1 MFCFG
6 VIMLKKIEEIF
17 SIPELRKRILMTL
30 LLLAVFRIGAHV
42 PTPGV
47 DGAAL
52 SQFFERASGS
62 MLGFFDMFTGGAL
75 QKLTVFALGVMPYI
89 SASIIMELLAVV
101 VPYIAELK
109 KRGSE
114 GREKITK
121 HTRYLTVVISLIQ
134 GLGIA
139 IGIENMVAPDG
150 SPVVFIGGWSFR
162 LITALTLTT
171 GTIFLMWLG
180 EKITSYGVGNGMSLI
195 IMAGIISAFP
205 SAVIN
210 TYGLMNSGEL
220 QIIPLILACG
230 IMALSFIAIV
240 FMETSQRRLPIQ
252 YVRKGNAG
260 GKVQSTNSYL
270 PLRLNPAGV
279 IPIIFASTLITLP
292 ATVATFAPND
302 PFLQKLNYFF
312 SPSYPIYYFLEVG
325 LIIFFTYFYTSI
337 IFNPKDIAENIS
349 KSGGVIPGKRPGD
362 ATASYIDYVL
372 TRLTFVGA
380 IYLALVSIL
389 PQLFISGFG
398 LPFYF
403 GGTSLLIVVGVGLDV
418 IQKVEAHLIT
428 HNYDGFL
435 KKGRIRGR
443 NWS

>member
-1 MFCFG
+1 MF
-6 VIMLKKIEEIF
+6 KKIEEIF
-17 SIPELRKRILMTL
+17 SIPELRKRIFMTL
-30 LLLAVFRIGAHV
+30 LLLAIFRIGAHI

-47 DGAAL
+47 DGQAL
-52 SQFFERASGS
+52 SQFFQSAENNI
-62 MLGFFDMFTGGAL
+62 LGFLDMFTGGAL
-75 QKLTVFALGVMPYI
+75 AKLTVFAMGVMPYI

-101 VPYIAELK
+101 IPTLAELK

-114 GREKITK
+114 GRATITK
-121 HTRYLTVVISLIQ
+121 YTRYLTVVVAAIQ
-134 GLGIA
+134 GLAIS
-139 IGIENMVAPDG
+139 IGIENMEING
-150 SPVVFIGGWSFR
+150 SKIVFIDGWQFR
-162 LITALTLTT
+162 FIATLTLTT
-171 GTIFLMWLG
+171 GTMFLVWLG

-205 SAVIN
+205 SAVSN
-210 TYGLMNSGEL
+210 TYNLMQSGTI
-220 QIIPLILACG
+220 QIIPLIIAVA
-230 IMALSFIAIV
+230 IMAFAFIAIV

-260 GKVQSTNSYL
+260 GTVSSGNSYL

-292 ATVATFAPND
+292 ATLATFLPND
-302 PFLQKLNYFF
+302 PTVQKINFFF
-312 SPSYPIYYFLEVG
+312 SPEYPVYYVLELT

-337 IFNPKDIAENIS
+337 IFNPTDIADNIN
-349 KSGGVIPGKRPGD
+349 KSGGVMPGKRPGIE
-362 ATASYIDYVL
+362 TANYIDYVL

-380 IYLALVSIL
+380 IYLAIVSVM
-389 PQLFISGFG
+389 PQLFIRAFG
-398 LPFYF
+398 LQFYF

-418 IQKVEAHLIT
+418 IQKIESHLLT

-435 KKGRIRGR
+435 AKGRIRGR

>member
-1 MFCFG
+1 
-6 VIMLKKIEEIF
+6 ML
-17 SIPELRKRILMTL
+17 
-30 LLLAVFRIGAHV
+30 
-42 PTPGV
+42 
-47 DGAAL
+47 
-52 SQFFERASGS
+52 
-62 MLGFFDMFTGGAL
+62 TGGAL
-75 QKLTVFALGVMPYI
+75 EKLTVFAMGVMPYI

-101 VPYIAELK
+101 IPTLAELK

-114 GREKITK
+114 GRQKITK
-121 HTRYLTVVISLIQ
+121 YTRYLTVVVAVIQ
-134 GLGIA
+134 GLAIS
-139 IGIENMVAPDG
+139 IGIENMKAPDG
-150 SPVVFIGGWSFR
+150 SPIVFMDGWQFR
-162 LITALTLTT
+162 FIATLTLTT
-171 GTIFLMWLG
+171 GTMFLVWLG

-205 SAVIN
+205 GAVVN
-210 TYGLMNSGEL
+210 TYSLMETGTV
-220 QIIPLILACG
+220 QIIPLIIAVA
-230 IMALSFIAIV
+230 IMVAAFIAIV

-260 GKVQSTNSYL
+260 GTVNAGNSYL

-292 ATVATFAPND
+292 ATLATFMPQD
-302 PFLQKLNYFF
+302 PLVQKINFFF
-312 SPSYPIYYFLEVG
+312 SPEYPIYYVLELT

-337 IFNPKDIAENIS
+337 IFNPTDIADNIN
-349 KSGGVIPGKRPGD
+349 KSGGVMPGKRPGIE
-362 ATASYIDYVL
+362 TANYIDYVL

-380 IYLALVSIL
+380 IYLAIVSVM
-389 PQLFISGFG
+389 PQLFIRAFG

-418 IQKVEAHLIT
+418 IQKIESHLLT